1 MTTDPLTLLGIVQ
14 PEGPGTATLLTPA
27 SRYYNLPVKSRTRP
41 DGRTVTF
48 LARRFPLDPDR
59 MRVIGEHR
67 VTDSD
72 RLDRLAA
79 SYLGDPTLFWLICDA
94 NLALDPDEVLAEPGM
109 RVVIAIPEGGA

>member
-14 PEGPGTATLLTPA
+14 PEGPGTATLLAPN
-27 SRYYNLPVKSRTRP
+27 SRYYNLPIKTRTLP

-48 LARRFPLDPDR
+48 LTRRFPVDPDR
-59 MRVIGEHR
+59 MRVVAEHR

-79 SYLGDPTLFWLICDA
+79 TYLGDPTMFWLICDA
-94 NLALDPDEVLAEPGM
+94 NLALDPDAVLAEPGV
-109 RVVIAIPEGGA
+109 RIVIATPEGDV